1 MMHHYPE
8 EEKEGED
15 DDGMDEMEDGGEM
28 GTYTRLK
35 MYVKPKVPTR
45 QEILDRRARKNA
57 QSRSRA
63 SKLRE
68 RIQEIKVRVGEERTD
83 EERALLSQ
91 YEGRRGRKNDRSR
104 DRAIEKK
111 SEIERILNKP
121 ERKRTKLEKQF
132 LETALNAKQRK
143 NEGDRLRRQ
152 RIKSS
157 SKSGSRSYDSE
168 SETGESRS
176 PTSGSG
182 SAKHPSM
189 ITRPPDGSGYGST
202 MPDIPMSPLP
212 SHAGHAVYQSPVMP
226 GIGFPSPPNTGIR
239 GRQVQVPAGSLDTP
253 GGPSHEV
260 SSRLPF
266 MPPSQQYDDASG
278 DEPPR
283 SQLHLPQRSSDVEQR
298 RNPDGSL
305 SISIGGGLIY
315 NATSEGEDGPLED
328 DDQEHNETV

>member
-1 MMHHYPE
+1 MHPYHE
-8 EEKEGED
+8 DEKEGED
-15 DDGMDEMEDGGEM
+15 DDGMDDLEDGGEM

-63 SKLRE
+63 SRLRE
-68 RIQEIKVRVGEERTD
+68 RIQEIKTKPESERVEE
-83 EERALLSQ
+83 EQALVTQ
-91 YEGRRGRKNDRSR
+91 YESRRGRKNDRSR

-168 SETGESRS
+168 SQDDQGDSRTPS
-176 PTSGSG
+176 SSNAPLLKHPSTISARPSSGSG
-182 SAKHPSM
+182 F
-189 ITRPPDGSGYGST
+189 GST
-202 MPDIPMSPLP
+202 MPEIPMSPLP
-212 SHAGHAVYQSPVMP
+212 THAGHAAYQSPGMP
-226 GIGFPSPPNTGIR
+226 GIGFPSPPTTGAR
-239 GRQVQVPAGSLDTP
+239 GRSVPSEEEEAPVPA
-253 GGPSHEV
+253 
-260 SSRLPF
+260 RLPF
-266 MPPSQQYDDASG
+266 MPPSSQYDDARIDDLPG
-278 DEPPR
+278 
-283 SQLHLPQRSSDVEQR
+283 SQLHLPQHSTDVEQR

-305 SISIGGGLIY
+305 SISIGGGLMY
-315 NATSEGEDGPLED
+315 SAPEGDGGAVED
-328 DDQEHNETV
+328 DDPDNQESV

>member
-1 MMHHYPE
+1 
-8 EEKEGED
+8 
-15 DDGMDEMEDGGEM
+15 MDELEDGGEM

-63 SKLRE
+63 TKLRE
-68 RIQEIKVRVGEERTD
+68 RIMEIKSRPESERT
-83 EERALLSQ
+83 EEEAALLTQ

-152 RIKSS
+152 RIKSA
-157 SKSGSRSYDSE
+157 SKSGSKGSYDSE
-168 SETGESRS
+168 SDAGASRT
-176 PTSGSG
+176 PARGGATS
-182 SAKHPSM
+182 AAAQQHPS
-189 ITRPPDGSGYGST
+189 TVPPAAAGYGTT

-212 SHAGHAVYQSPVMP
+212 TQAGHAAAYQSPGMP
-226 GIGFPSPPNTGIR
+226 GIGFPSPPTTKGR
-239 GRQVQVPAGSLDTP
+239 GRAAAPASLETP
-253 GGPSHEV
+253 GGPPNEEASA
-260 SSRLPF
+260 RLPF
-266 MPPSQQYDDASG
+266 MPPSQYDDARG
-278 DEPPR
+278 EEEAPG
-283 SQLHLPQRSSDVEQR
+283 SQLHLPQHATDVEQR

-305 SISIGGGLIY
+305 SISIGGGGLIY
-315 NATSEGEDGPLED
+315 PEAQEGGVGPVDEEDPEN
-328 DDQEHNETV
+328 QESV

>member
-1 MMHHYPE
+1 MMHHYAE
-8 EEKEGED
+8 DEKEGEED
-15 DDGMDEMEDGGEM
+15 EGMDDLEDGGEM

-68 RIQEIKVRVGEERTD
+68 RIQEIKTRPDEERTD
-83 EERALLSQ
+83 EERALLGQ

-168 SETGESRS
+168 SASDAGASRT
-176 PTSGSG
+176 PTSGG
-182 SAKHPSM
+182 AKHPNIIS
-189 ITRPPDGSGYGST
+189 RPPPGYAST

-212 SHAGHAVYQSPVMP
+212 THTGHAVYQSPGMP
-226 GIGFPSPPNTGIR
+226 GIGFPSPPTIGAR
-239 GRQVQVPAGSLDTP
+239 GRAVPPGGLETP
-253 GGPSHEV
+253 GNV
-260 SSRLPF
+260 SSSSRLPLPF
-266 MPPSQQYDDASG
+266 MPPSQQYDDASAEELPG
-278 DEPPR
+278 
-283 SQLHLPQRSSDVEQR
+283 SQLHLPQRSTDVEQR

-305 SISIGGGLIY
+305 SISIGGGLMY
-315 NATSEGEDGPLED
+315 SATPERDEGPLED
-328 DDQEHNETV
+328 DDDPDNRESE